1 MPPVGG
7 SNSTTSP
14 AAENNV
20 TLSAVDSTPTKG
32 ELSSTEGL
40 PSPLV
45 FNLTDFQGDSVDKI
59 DTVPPVEKTTSTHQP
74 PLIWNLNM
82 TEVTHGDHVDK
93 NVTIPLAE
101 KTTSTSSPL
110 VFNLTD
116 PQGDSVDKNATMP
129 PGSNQTPPPPLVFNL
144 TTSHHGDSVD
154 KNVSAP
160 QVDKTSSS
168 PLVFNLTSLPEN
180 HTTEHPF
187 TNITES
193 NDGFEKHKLDPA
205 LDLEE
210 VHLGGDFHKSFL
222 ETEVD
227 TLNNDDE
234 DYGESEFYK
243 DDLKNYG
250 VNVDMFE
257 SEEKNDFLLPQRV
270 KSASEESFDK
280 QMGK

>member
-1 MPPVGG
+1 MPPVTPGG

-14 AAENNV
+14 ATDNNV
-20 TLSAVDSTPTKG
+20 TLSTVDSTPTKG
-32 ELSSTEGL
+32 ELSSTESL
-40 PSPLV
+40 PPPLI
-45 FNLTDFQGDSVDKI
+45 FNLTGFRQGDHVEKNATI
-59 DTVPPVEKTTSTHQP
+59 PPAEKTTNTPQS
-74 PLIWNLNM
+74 PLIWNR

-93 NVTIPLAE
+93 NVTIPQAE
-101 KTTSTSSPL
+101 KTTSTHSPPL

-144 TTSHHGDSVD
+144 TTDHHGDSVNT
-154 KNVSAP
+154 NVTVP
-160 QVDKTSSS
+160 QVDKTSSP

-193 NDGFEKHKLDPA
+193 NDGF
-205 LDLEE
+205 EE

-280 QMGK
+280 QIGKSKCLL